1 MKRSLILLLLFSL
14 LLSLPVFAAAP
25 EDVSLSSADLSDAAD
40 TIRSSLDEIRAMS
53 DAELGDA
60 IRQFA
65 SKYHV
70 TLTDGQTE
78 QLLSLCRK
86 LSELDGDKLEE
97 KLNDLKDD
105 VLAVMQKA
113 SDAGETVENVKG
125 RVSSLWERARSLF
138 SRVSDFFTNIF
149 DKIQKRGKK
158 PWYSIARRFFLRFSR
173 RFSCSTGSFPVCAEK
188 TFFWV
193 SQASFSMRS
202 GGLHSF
208 PFCFL
213 PRFGATSSVWGLLK
227 RAGADVSLRFL
238 PLLASSR
245 F

>member
-125 RVSSLWERARSLF
+125 RVSSLWERACSLF

-149 DKIQKRGKK
+149 DKIQK
-158 PWYSIARRFFLRFSR
+158 
-173 RFSCSTGSFPVCAEK
+173 
-188 TFFWV
+188 
-193 SQASFSMRS
+193 
-202 GGLHSF
+202 
-208 PFCFL
+208 
-213 PRFGATSSVWGLLK
+213 
-227 RAGADVSLRFL
+227 
-238 PLLASSR
+238 
-245 F
+245 